1 MKITF
6 YGAAET
12 VTGSMHL
19 LDVNRTR
26 ILLDCGLFQGKR
38 QEAFERNRHIPF
50 DAASVDTLILS
61 HAHLDHVGNIPSL
74 VNDGFHGSINC
85 THATADV
92 AKAILLDS
100 AKIQEN
106 DTAFV
111 NKKCAQQGEPPV
123 EPLYTIADAMRSLQ
137 QFVGAGYE
145 HTLNL
150 AGGVSLTLR
159 DAGHILGSSIS
170 DLAIQENGRRLRFVF
185 SGDLGRPGGRILRA
199 PTLLDGADV
208 LIMESTYGDRT
219 HGPLAASDDEL
230 ARVVSDTAGRGGK
243 IIIPAFAVGRTQEI
257 VYALHRLANENR
269 IPSLPIYV
277 DSPLALNVTE
287 VFRLH
292 PECFNDEVAR
302 FIAEDKHHDAWGFDR
317 LTYTRSV
324 EESKALNDRHEPM
337 VIIAA
342 SGMAEA
348 GRIQHHLAN
357 NIGDPR
363 ATILLVGYQAQNT
376 LGRRISEKQSPLRIF
391 GEEYTLRAQVEVLHG
406 YSAHADCN
414 ELLAWA
420 QALNLPSVGQIFLVH
435 GEPVAS
441 NALAQSLRAAG
452 APSVHVPKQGESFE
466 L

>member
-106 DTAFV
+106 DTAYV
-111 NKKCAQQGEPPV
+111 NKKRAQHGEPPV
-123 EPLYTIADAMRSLQ
+123 EPLYTVADAMRSLQ

-145 HTLNL
+145 HTLSL

-185 SGDLGRPGGRILRA
+185 SGDLGRPGGRILRP

-208 LIMESTYGDRT
+208 LIMEST
-219 HGPLAASDDEL
+219 
-230 ARVVSDTAGRGGK
+230 
-243 IIIPAFAVGRTQEI
+243 
-257 VYALHRLANENR
+257 
-269 IPSLPIYV
+269 
-277 DSPLALNVTE
+277 
-287 VFRLH
+287 
-292 PECFNDEVAR
+292 
-302 FIAEDKHHDAWGFDR
+302 
-317 LTYTRSV
+317 
-324 EESKALNDRHEPM
+324 
-337 VIIAA
+337 
-342 SGMAEA
+342 
-348 GRIQHHLAN
+348 
-357 NIGDPR
+357 
-363 ATILLVGYQAQNT
+363 
-376 LGRRISEKQSPLRIF
+376 
-391 GEEYTLRAQVEVLHG
+391 
-406 YSAHADCN
+406 
-414 ELLAWA
+414 
-420 QALNLPSVGQIFLVH
+420 
-435 GEPVAS
+435 
-441 NALAQSLRAAG
+441 
-452 APSVHVPKQGESFE
+452 
-466 L
+466 